1 MRCKS
6 LTITVQNFITIP
18 NKSENTMNDSQ
29 EYLNKKSFFE
39 KMLTLYGR
47 NAVLEAL
54 SDETIRIYKLHL
66 SQSNQEAGVIEQ
78 IKALATSRRVEIAYH
93 DKTALSRISKNA
105 KQDQGVALDIVL
117 NHSTNEDDFITK
129 SQSYRILALDGVQ
142 NPQNLG
148 MIIRSAAAG
157 NIDALLIQEAFGAK
171 ISPLVIKASA
181 GTLFRLPIIKS
192 KSLVKTLTKFQT
204 SGALLYTL
212 SSRAPHS
219 YKAMHYPN
227 KTIFVLGNESEGVSQ
242 EVEKLSNASIAIP
255 MRRGVESLNVA
266 VTASLLAFLD

>member
-1 MRCKS
+1 
-6 LTITVQNFITIP
+6 
-18 NKSENTMNDSQ
+18 
-29 EYLNKKSFFE
+29 
-39 KMLTLYGR
+39 
-47 NAVLEAL
+47 
-54 SDETIRIYKLHL
+54 
-66 SQSNQEAGVIEQ
+66 
-78 IKALATSRRVEIAYH
+78 
-93 DKTALSRISKNA
+93 
-105 KQDQGVALDIVL
+105 
-117 NHSTNEDDFITK
+117 
-129 SQSYRILALDGVQ
+129 
-142 NPQNLG
+142 
-148 MIIRSAAAG
+148 
-157 NIDALLIQEAFGAK
+157 
-171 ISPLVIKASA
+171 LVIKASA